1 MHTDNIK
8 NVIFDLGAVL
18 LEWNPEAVV
27 AQAFNDEDDRT
38 SAINGILD
46 HPDWL
51 ELDRGTLT
59 GKQAIPRFSVRTGL
73 TEDSIENLLDIVRK
87 SLVVKND
94 TLDIVRLC
102 QAKGLDVYCLSNM
115 SVCSFEYVR
124 ERYDFFKDFKGIVVS
139 AYIKM
144 IKPEPEIFKY
154 ILSKYGLSTQQ
165 TIFIDDKEHNIT
177 VANSMGFKTHRFVDA
192 YSCEKAVLNLL
203 SNN

>member
-1 MHTDNIK
+1 MHTSNIR

-27 AQAFNDEDDRT
+27 AKAFKDENDRT
-38 SAINGILD
+38 KAQKGILN

-73 TEDSIENLLDIVRK
+73 TEDSVENLLDIARK

-94 TLDIVRLC
+94 TLGIVKRC

-115 SVCSFEYVR
+115 SVYSFEYVQR
-124 ERYDFFKDFKGIVVS
+124 RYDFFKDFKGIVVS
-139 AYIKM
+139 AYINM

-154 ILSKYGLSTQQ
+154 TLSRYELSPQQ
-165 TIFIDDKEHNIT
+165 TIFIDDNEHNIT
-177 VANSMGFKTHRFVDA
+177 VAKSMGFKAHRFVDA
-192 YSCEKAVLNLL
+192 YSCEEEVLKLL
-203 SNN
+203 AKN